1 MKTAAQLFDIEVRT
15 ALHPLVREVWR
26 TTSVPEARFISV
38 ATPDW
43 EIAITRQDE
52 RAWVTVRGPE
62 TSASI
67 SPIPRGA
74 EFIGIRFARGA
85 FMPTLP
91 PSRLVDDSLELPSP
105 ERRSFWLEGA
115 AWELPRFDD
124 LHAFVSRL
132 VAADLLVFDPIA
144 AAALDGGEVDHSERS
159 VQRRVARA
167 TGLSRRLIAQIE
179 RAEAAAAML
188 MNGSSIGDVV
198 SDLRYADQA
207 HLTRSVRRFIGQTP
221 SEIVRS
227 PAPA

>member
-1 MKTAAQLFDIEVRT
+1 
-15 ALHPLVREVWR
+15 
-26 TTSVPEARFISV
+26 
-38 ATPDW
+38 
-43 EIAITRQDE
+43 
-52 RAWVTVRGPE
+52 
-62 TSASI
+62 
-67 SPIPRGA
+67 
-74 EFIGIRFARGA
+74 
-85 FMPTLP
+85 
-91 PSRLVDDSLELPSP
+91 
-105 ERRSFWLEGA
+105 
-115 AWELPRFDD
+115 
-124 LHAFVSRL
+124 